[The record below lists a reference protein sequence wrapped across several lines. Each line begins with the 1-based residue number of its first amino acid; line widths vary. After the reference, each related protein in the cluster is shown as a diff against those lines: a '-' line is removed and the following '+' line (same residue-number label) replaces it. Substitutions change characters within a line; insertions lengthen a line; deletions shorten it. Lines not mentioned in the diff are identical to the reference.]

1 MPDVLVVGSVALDD
15 IEVPTGGV
23 KGVLGGAATY
33 FALASRY
40 FARVRA
46 VGVAGSD
53 FPREHLDF
61 LGEAGID
68 LEGVATAEG
77 PTFRWG
83 GRYDAS
89 LSRRDTL
96 FTELGVFEHFDP
108 SLPERY
114 RDSEFVFLA
123 NIHPTLQLRVL
134 EQARGP
140 RFVAMDTMNFWIEG
154 TAEELGRTLARVDGL
169 VINDEEARQLT
180 GETNLVLAAERI
192 HELGPHTVIIKRG
205 ENGALLFDAAGVF
218 FAPAFPLRD
227 VRDPTGAGDSFAGGF
242 LGYLDSAGAES
253 PSAAQLRRAMAFGS
267 VMASFNVE
275 AFGTERV
282 RALERA
288 EIDERLARFKALT
301 HFDETPAHA

>member
-15 IEVPTGGV
+15 IEVPAGGV

-40 FARVRA
+40 FAKVRA

-53 FPREHLDF
+53 FPPEHLDF
-61 LGEAGID
+61 LGAAGID
-68 LEGVATAEG
+68 LEGLCTAQG

-108 SLPERY
+108 SLPDRY
-114 RDSEFVFLA
+114 CDSEFVFLA
-123 NIHPTLQLRVL
+123 NIHPALQLRVL
-134 EQARGP
+134 EQTRAP

-154 TAEELGRTLARVDGL
+154 TPEELRQTLSRVDGL

-192 HELGPHTVIIKRG
+192 HELGPRTVVIKRG
-205 ENGALLFDAAGVF
+205 ENGALLFDAEGVF

-242 LGYLDSAGAES
+242 MGALTQRD
-253 PSAAQLRRAMAFGS
+253 PRDPRAVRRAVIYGS
-267 VMASFNVE
+267 VLASFCVE
-275 AFGTERV
+275 CFGVDRF
-282 RALERA
+282 RALEGS
-288 EIDERLARFKALT
+288 EVEARFEEFRALT
-301 HFDETPAHA
+301 RF